1 VPLIRVLDSLSRSKT
16 FVTAKHGV
24 FAKVKTD
31 ISELTALA
39 TRGLVPMFDPT
50 TQQFCA
56 RLVRSGSG
64 LVRQGLSPRYTI
76 MTLLGLR
83 ERELSGARIPFDSKK
98 IYQAF
103 VRDTLWIESIGD
115 LGLLIW
121 LAAEFNPDQ
130 LQIIFKTFPLNTA
143 LDRFKDGR
151 QGSTTELAWFLAGL
165 AHAALTSPLLASS
178 IKDLAVETFRL
189 TGKNQGDS
197 GFFGHLA
204 IRKSVRGLVRGR
216 IGSFADQIYP
226 IYSFSKFAVAFQSEE
241 SLEPALRCARA
252 ICEAQGDQ
260 GQWWWLY
267 DSIRGQVSSRYPV
280 YSVHQHAMAPMGLFA
295 LEQATR
301 QSFQEPIYR
310 GLRWIYGDNELAVDM
325 RDEKAGLVW
334 RCIRPKNINTK
345 YWNTATSLL
354 GLRRK
359 DDPVGAL
366 AVLCEDW
373 PYELGWLL
381 YAFSRNKLTVSAEP
395 KLVTARQFE

>member
-1 VPLIRVLDSLSRSKT
+1 MEFFP
-16 FVTAKHGV
+16 
-24 FAKVKTD
+24 KVKTD
-31 ISELTALA
+31 IPELTALA
-39 TRGLVPMFDPT
+39 ARGLVPMFDST
-50 TQQFCA
+50 TQLFCA

-64 LVRQGLSPRYTI
+64 LIRQGQSPRYTI

-83 ERELSGARIPFDSKK
+83 ERELSGAQIPFDSKK

-103 VRDTLWIESIGD
+103 IRDTSWIESIGD

-130 LQIIFKTFPLNTA
+130 LEIILQTFPLNTA
-143 LDRFKDGR
+143 LDRFKDAR

-165 AHAALTSPLLASS
+165 SHAALTSQLLAAKL
-178 IKDLAVETFRL
+178 KDLAVEVFRR
-189 TGKNQGDS
+189 TKKNQGNS

-204 IRKSVRGLVRGR
+204 IRKSVRGFVRGR

-226 IYSFSKFAVAFQSEE
+226 IYSFSKFAIAFHSEE
-241 SLEPALRCARA
+241 SLEPALKCARA
-252 ICEAQGDQ
+252 ICEAQGDH

-280 YSVHQHAMAPMGLFA
+280 YAVHQHAMAPMSLFA
-295 LEQATR
+295 LEQATG

-310 GLRWIYGDNELAVDM
+310 GLRWIYGDNELGVEM
-325 RDEKAGLVW
+325 RDERAGLVW
-334 RCIRPKNINTK
+334 RCIRPKNISTK
-345 YWNTATSLL
+345 YWDTATNLL
-354 GLRRK
+354 GLRKR
-359 DDPVGAL
+359 DEPVGAL
-366 AVLCEDW
+366 EVLYEGW

-395 KLVTARQFE
+395 KNS